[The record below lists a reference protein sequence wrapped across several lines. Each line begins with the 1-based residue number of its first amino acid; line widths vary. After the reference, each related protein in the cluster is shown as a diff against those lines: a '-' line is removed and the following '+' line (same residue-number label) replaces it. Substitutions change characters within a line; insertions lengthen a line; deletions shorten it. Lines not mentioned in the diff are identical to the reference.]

1 MKTCMSPVSWVHLP
15 QNQQRLSGGSWQE
28 RCYPFRGVLPERRAE
43 HAVELR
49 RVLDDCWLA
58 LQEFEQE
65 FECQMPKQA
74 RTVKREI
81 A

>member
-1 MKTCMSPVSWVHLP
+1 MKTFMSPVLWVQLP

-28 RCYPFRGVLPERRAE
+28 RCYPFRGVLPEKRAE
-43 HAVELR
+43 NAVELR

-65 FECQMPKQA
+65 FEDQVPKQA
-74 RTVKREI
+74 RTSKGEI

>member
-1 MKTCMSPVSWVHLP
+1 MKTCMSPVAWVHLS
-15 QNQQRLSGGSWQE
+15 QNQQRLNGGSWQE

-43 HAVELR
+43 NAVELR

-65 FECQMPKQA
+65 FEGPVPKQA
-74 RTVKREI
+74 RTAKGEI